1 MMPTC
6 SEVARLLASGKYQD
20 AELTRRALVRLHLVM
35 CGDCA
40 RYAAEL
46 TSLNEAAHA
55 ALHEPLDPARLAE
68 LERQLVARMASPNRE
83 DPPSS

>member
-6 SEVARLLASGKYQD
+6 REVARLLASGRYED
-20 AELTRRALVRLHLVM
+20 AELTRRALARLHLMM

-46 TSLNEAAHA
+46 NSLNEAART

-68 LERQLVARMASPNRE
+68 FERLLIARMTPPNRE
-83 DPPSS
+83 DHPSS

>member
-6 SEVARLLASGKYQD
+6 REVARLLASGQYQD
-20 AELTRRALVRLHLVM
+20 AELTRRALVRLHLIM

-46 TSLNEAAHA
+46 TSLNEAARA
-55 ALHEPLDPARLAE
+55 ALHEPLDPARLAD
-68 LERQLVARMASPNRE
+68 LERQLVTRIASANAE
-83 DPPSS
+83 DPPAS